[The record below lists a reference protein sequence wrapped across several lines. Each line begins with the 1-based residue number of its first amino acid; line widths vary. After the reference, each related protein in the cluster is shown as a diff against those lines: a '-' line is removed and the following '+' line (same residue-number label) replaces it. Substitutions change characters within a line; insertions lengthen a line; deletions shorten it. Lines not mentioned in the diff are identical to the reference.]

1 MSQNPYHKG
10 NPAPLLRTIE
20 ERNAL
25 FLANQ
30 GLIGWALT
38 RFPVQVRTLGEETA
52 RDLLEL
58 ALLRVCGQW
67 DPQRGALSTL
77 MRRAAMNAL
86 NHEADRTS
94 RRKCVCV
101 LGFHDVQPHSTAA
114 FDNFSELGRFDP
126 PTPEADEDRQY
137 LLNLIRQLPWAEK
150 DVVRMRYIRELSLTE
165 IGDKLGICRERVR
178 QIAERALERLREA
191 AGLLPV
197 GTSHRVRLAKEAKA
211 RAKKI
216 RALRR
221 QRRRNSA

>member
-1 MSQNPYHKG
+1 MFQSPYKKG
-10 NPAPLLRTIE
+10 NPAPILRTIE
-20 ERNAL
+20 ERNEL
-25 FLANQ
+25 FLKNM

-38 RFPVQVRTLGEETA
+38 RFPVQVRTLGDETA

-77 MRRAAMNAL
+77 MHRAAMNAL
-86 NHEADRTS
+86 NHEVGRSS
-94 RRKCVCV
+94 RRLAPIT
-101 LGFHDVQPHSTAA
+101 LGFHDVQPDSTAA
-114 FDNFSELGRFDP
+114 FDNFSELGRLDP

-137 LLNLIRQLPWAEK
+137 LLSLIRQLPWAEK
-150 DVVRMRYIRELSLTE
+150 DVVRMRFLRELSLTE
-165 IGDKLGICRERVR
+165 IGLKLGICKERVR

-197 GTSHRVRLAKEAKA
+197 GTSHRARLAREAKA